1 MDKNHAVWQ
10 YLQAVFK
17 LNKWEDWQ
25 QIEVSHI
32 IAMTSQ
38 VQIGMAV
45 CAPQARTLCD
55 AQFDQVAL
63 AKQPNGGVSATI
75 SQSPEFIENE
85 NEP

>member
-32 IAMTSQ
+32 IAMTRRCQSARRC
-38 VQIGMAV
+38 VPTKLEP
-45 CAPQARTLCD
+45 CATLNL
-55 AQFDQVAL
+55 VRSL
-63 AKQPNGGVSATI
+63 KPSNPNGGVSAAI
-75 SQSPEFIENE
+75 SQNPEFIENA